1 MDNFSIDEKIKVEP
15 KKKIKLSKPK
25 KNLILLDESEE
36 NFDQLNEESNGIYTK
51 RHLNLKN
58 KLSETRFNALSNYNT
73 INNTEDDVFDDN
85 ISLNLNKSINGQ
97 NSKAKQE
104 LNEVMDLLNEVKDQ
118 DFNRNNCEHN
128 DSNDLIVLLD
138 FNQTNDG
145 FNQTSDDFN
154 TNTNNRYNTRSNNK
168 GNKTKPKNTN
178 KKNNKK
184 NKNKKSVIDEQQ
196 IFDKLDVMECMED
209 IECLED
215 IEEIESRNS
224 SMIVSEDVEMFMHSR
239 NIEIKVKYK
248 AIISKF
254 SMKQNDKFSS
264 IMPLIALKYN
274 EDISHLILR
283 LNDSIISADSTPQ
296 SIGLNIWDII
306 DCHKRVKNDI
316 QTNDPNV
323 LTLKLRDSSKD
334 IITITITKF
343 DKVSKIMDL
352 FSQQKGLALNKFSLE
367 FDGERLD
374 PNNTI
379 NDCDIDD
386 DSQIDVI
393 YQ

>member
-1 MDNFSIDEKIKVEP
+1 
-15 KKKIKLSKPK
+15 
-25 KNLILLDESEE
+25 
-36 NFDQLNEESNGIYTK
+36 
-51 RHLNLKN
+51 
-58 KLSETRFNALSNYNT
+58 
-73 INNTEDDVFDDN
+73 
-85 ISLNLNKSINGQ
+85 LNKSINGQ

-118 DFNRNNCEHN
+118 ELNRSNCSHN
-128 DSNDLIVLLD
+128 DNNDLIVLLD
-138 FNQTNDG
+138 FNETND
-145 FNQTSDDFN
+145 DIN
-154 TNTNNRYNTRSNNK
+154 TNTDNRYNTRSNKK
-168 GNKTKPKNTN
+168 GNKTKPKKTN
-178 KKNNKK
+178 KKNNK
-184 NKNKKSVIDEQQ
+184 KNKKSVIDEQQ

-283 LNDSIISADSTPQ
+283 HNDSIISADSTPQ
-296 SIGLNIWDII
+296 SIGLNVCDII

-334 IITITITKF
+334 ILTITVTKF

-352 FSQQKGLALNKFSLE
+352 FSQQKGLALNKFRLE

-374 PNNTI
+374 PNSTI
-379 NDCDIDD
+379 DDCDIDD